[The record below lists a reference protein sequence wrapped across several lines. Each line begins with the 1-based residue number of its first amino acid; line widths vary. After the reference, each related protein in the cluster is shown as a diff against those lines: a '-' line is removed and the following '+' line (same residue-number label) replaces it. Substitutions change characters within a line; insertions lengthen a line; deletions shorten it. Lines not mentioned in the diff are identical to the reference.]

1 MTANSTIL
9 LELLL
14 GYFNLNDLIDSFVL
28 WNFKVKL
35 LGNGRSYKSILGVSD
50 LGRPLLQR
58 HEGATEPRLWR
69 AVFYIP

>member
-9 LELLL
+9 LEFLL

-50 LGRPLLQR
+50 LKPALTTPVRTVLQ
-58 HEGATEPRLWR
+58 
-69 AVFYIP
+69 